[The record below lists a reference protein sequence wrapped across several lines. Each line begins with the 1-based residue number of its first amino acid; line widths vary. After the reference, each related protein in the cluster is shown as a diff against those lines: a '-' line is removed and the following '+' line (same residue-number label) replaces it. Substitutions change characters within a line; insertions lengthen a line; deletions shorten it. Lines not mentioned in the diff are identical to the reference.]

1 MKIKLR
7 RSFCGHSVMFLLLV
21 VLWLMFPVKNV
32 EAYQDLPGE
41 EPVESSAER
50 FGVISGFGRT
60 IGLLESLE
68 NLELYPRE
76 RRLTKDK
83 YGL

>member
-1 MKIKLR
+1 
-7 RSFCGHSVMFLLLV
+7 
-21 VLWLMFPVKNV
+21 MFPVKNV

-41 EPVESSAER
+41 ESVESSAER
-50 FGVISGFGRT
+50 FGIIRGYRT

-68 NLELYPRE
+68 SLELYYPRE